1 MAGEPARVNPVDA
14 VATLVDHTLTV
25 AHVVGGPLWV
35 VDPSERASVA
45 LALMQARNFDVA
57 GVGQDGAVTH
67 LVCRSDLADRARGAV
82 KASASPILA
91 GHCVEKSLPLSHL
104 FEKLRHRE
112 FLFVLDDGEVRHVV
126 TRADLQAPAI
136 GVVLLAFLT
145 LIETGLRRIVAGAVR
160 DSLLELLPE
169 ARRQKVEELYEKKR
183 EDNVAI
189 GYEDCLY
196 FSDWL
201 ELAGVSGSWKVLGYS
216 SKKAFHR
223 DTSSFAEVRNALAHG
238 GSVLDASV
246 HPLKALD
253 RIERI
258 RRFTVCVWDAAA
270 EQQDDD
276 DVFLSS
282 IIRLP
287 RDGEV
292 LAGPSAVESLPGP
305 TPAHVITAWNPG
317 GSQRSRL
324 ENRKANKG
332 LREVLIGSG
341 AKPKPRLVI
350 GESVDGRWREESY
363 LVTGLSREAL
373 VDLGRRFG
381 QATIL
386 ELDEDS
392 THVIRCE
399 DGQVVRSGPRVL
411 EHS

>member
-238 GSVLDASV
+238 GSVLDAGKAMRLFYE
-246 HPLKALD
+246 HPEKTLEELTMPFLD
-253 RIERI
+253 PRKRVADYPTDRHKLQLIAIPTTSGTGSE
-258 RRFTVCVWDAAA
+258 VSPAAVITMVSSCCA
-270 EQQDDD
+270 EA
-276 DVFLSS
+276 VLSS
-282 IIRLP
+282 AM
-287 RDGEV
+287 
-292 LAGPSAVESLPGP
+292 AGSA
-305 TPAHVITAWNPG
+305 TP
-317 GSQRSRL
+317 
-324 ENRKANKG
+324 
-332 LREVLIGSG
+332 
-341 AKPKPRLVI
+341 
-350 GESVDGRWREESY
+350 
-363 LVTGLSREAL
+363 
-373 VDLGRRFG
+373 
-381 QATIL
+381 
-386 ELDEDS
+386 
-392 THVIRCE
+392 
-399 DGQVVRSGPRVL
+399 
-411 EHS
+411 